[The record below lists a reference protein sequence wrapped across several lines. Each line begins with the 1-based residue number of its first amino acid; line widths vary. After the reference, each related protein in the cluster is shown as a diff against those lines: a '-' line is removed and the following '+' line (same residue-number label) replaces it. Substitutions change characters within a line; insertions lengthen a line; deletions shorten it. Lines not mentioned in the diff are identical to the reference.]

1 MILQLQRLTFALEKR
16 RDNIN
21 MRKLVL
27 KIIVLQILCLPHFLM
42 AGNIKGIII
51 DKEEKEPMIG
61 VTVRVI
67 GTNIGTTTDME
78 GEYEIKNLPKGT
90 YTLEI
95 RYLSYKPITIETV
108 KVDQYTQL
116 ELNFEME
123 PERYELQGA
132 VIEGKRNYEIETTL
146 IDSRRLSTVAIENI
160 GAKELSNKGIS
171 TASDGVKKMTG
182 ISSFGMGRV
191 IVRGLGDRYSIT
203 TLNKMPIASPNP
215 DNKLIPLDLFPVS
228 VIKNITVSKV
238 YDVENF
244 ADYSGAHID
253 ISTKEN
259 IGEDFLYFSLQTG
272 GNVNT
277 LFQDFYQSDKNRL
290 GLWESKQLDPSIKEM
305 KSKEFSNYTQKNDV
319 FGTSFKIN
327 KQMSLPEWSGGFA
340 FGKQWK
346 LPKSKIDLL
355 ASLNINSDYQTINNV
370 YIATYTAQ
378 RNKLNEFTYDSYTS
392 KLNIASLVNV
402 GYSFKDNDRISY
414 TFLYARNASD
424 NYKYRTGYDS
434 EGNNLIGNNSVMHIY
449 SLINNQIIGKHVLS
463 KKWSLFWSTSYGI
476 TQSMEPDRRQVMYRK
491 DAEIISL
498 FKLNQ
503 QETMRYFG
511 ELNEQEWV
519 AELRTQYVFGK
530 NNHTFHFGVTYKNKD
545 RDFSSVRFY
554 YNLNNINPAIDNVY
568 QPDDCLNQENI
579 ALGVI
584 TIKKDAQPKSNYFA
598 SNQIGA
604 GFAELDFI
612 PHKKLLINFG
622 LRYEYVNQH
631 IQYWN
636 DAAIEKR
643 SELIKGDAFPAINI
657 KFDVNQ
663 KNNLRLSLSKTV
675 TRPSFIEMSPFLYK
689 ESYGTA
695 EIRGNENLQNGYN
708 YNIDLRYEFFPANKK
723 ELLTTTIYLKWL
735 QNPIEQVQESSGG
748 AAVYSF
754 RNAENGFAAGIEL
767 EFKKEII
774 NNFRFGCNASYMYT
788 NVILPENGGIYTD
801 NQRALQGASPYL
813 LNSDLAYRWEW
824 KEDAYLDFVLLYNLQ
839 GPRIYSVGIYGLG
852 NVMQKTL
859 HSLNFVT
866 TLACNK
872 HWEFKTKIN
881 NLLNH
886 TVVFT
891 QQIKTTAET
900 KVVESYK
907 PGLSFTLSINYKF

>member
-1 MILQLQRLTFALEKR
+1 MKKLILKV
-16 RDNIN
+16 II
-21 MRKLVL
+21 L
-27 KIIVLQILCLPHFLM
+27 KILCLPHFLI

-61 VTVRVI
+61 VTIRVI
-67 GTNIGTTTDME
+67 GTNIGTTTNME
-78 GEYEIKNLPKGT
+78 GEYEINNLPKGT
-90 YTLEI
+90 YSLEI
-95 RYLSYKPITIETV
+95 RYLSYKPITIKTV
-108 KVDQYTQL
+108 KIDQYSQIV
-116 ELNFEME
+116 LNVEME
-123 PERYELQGA
+123 AERYELQGA
-132 VIEGKRNYEIETTL
+132 IIEAKRNYETEAAL
-146 IDSRRLSTVAIENI
+146 IDSRRLSSLAIENI
-160 GAKELSNKGIS
+160 GAKELSNKGVS
-171 TASDGVKKMTG
+171 TAADGVKKMTG

-238 YDVENF
+238 YNVENF

-259 IGEDFLYFSLQTG
+259 IGEDFLCLSLQTG
-272 GNVNT
+272 GNINT

-290 GLWESKQLDPSIKEM
+290 GLWGSKQLDPSIKEM
-305 KSKEFSNYTQKNDV
+305 KSKEFSNYTQNNDV

-327 KQMSLPEWSGGFA
+327 KQMSLPEWGGGLA

-346 LPKSKIDLL
+346 LPKGKMDLL

-378 RNKLNEFTYDSYTS
+378 GNKLNEFTYDSYTA

-434 EGNNLIGNNSVMHIY
+434 EGNNLIGNNSVMHVY
-449 SLINNQIIGKHVLS
+449 SLINNQIIGKHELG
-463 KKWSLFWSTSYGI
+463 KKWTLFWSTSYGI
-476 TQSMEPDRRQVMYRK
+476 TQSMEPDRRQVMYRQ
-491 DAEIISL
+491 DAETISL

-511 ELNEQEWV
+511 ELNEKEWV

-530 NNHTFHFGVTYKNKD
+530 NNHTLHFGASYKNKD

-554 YNLNNINPAIDNVY
+554 YNLNNINPAIDDVF
-568 QPDDCLNQENI
+568 QPDDYLNQENI
-579 ALGVI
+579 AQGVI

-612 PHKKLLINFG
+612 PHKNLLVNFG

-643 SELIKGDAFPAINI
+643 SELIKGDVFPAINI
-657 KFDVNQ
+657 KFDLNKQ
-663 KNNLRLSLSKTV
+663 NNLRLSLSKTV

-708 YNIDLRYEFFPANKK
+708 YNIDLRYEFFPKNKK
-723 ELLTTTIYLKWL
+723 ELLSSSVYVKYL

-754 RNAENGFAAGIEL
+754 RNAENGFAAGVEL
-767 EFKKEII
+767 EFRKEIVE
-774 NNFRFGCNASYMYT
+774 NFRFGCNVSYMYT

-813 LNSDLAYRWEW
+813 LNSDIGYRWKW
-824 KEDAYLDFVLLYNLQ
+824 KEDAYVDFILLYNLQ
-839 GPRIYSVGIYGLG
+839 GPRIHSVGIYGLG

-859 HSLNFVT
+859 HSLDFVT
-866 TLACNK
+866 TLVGNK
-872 HWEFKTKIN
+872 HWEWKAKIN

-886 TVVFT
+886 SVVFT

-907 PGLSFTLSINYKF
+907 PGLSFSLSINYKL